1 MVEEVVHRDRYST
14 KGMSERWRAGSTVVV
29 WKEGTA
35 YPPWLRSQV
44 YRPWRDRPA
53 TECLRNSF
61 VHRTKK
67 HGLEN
72 KRRDRSAPTKILLPE
87 LAEDL

>member
-1 MVEEVVHRDRYST
+1 
-14 KGMSERWRAGSTVVV
+14 MSERWRAGSIVVV

-53 TECLRNSF
+53 TECLIEIALFIGQRNMAL
-61 VHRTKK
+61 KI
-67 HGLEN
+67 
-72 KRRDRSAPTKILLPE
+72 SAGIDPPRPRFYSLSWLRIS
-87 LAEDL
+87 ED